1 MVHGTALGNSRA
13 SDRLFGAKALAKA
26 LAKADLLKL
35 LTQEMQISCVFGL
48 KYHRYFLSRTK
59 CWDD

>member
-1 MVHGTALGNSRA
+1 MGNSCA
-13 SDRLFGAKALAKA
+13 SDRLLGAKA

-48 KYHRYFLSRTK
+48 KYHKIFLISHKVLGRLI
-59 CWDD
+59 